1 MILDNRSP
9 SQSVNNILDS
19 ENLDSNDP
27 NPKAFSLSSIK
38 VATNDFSSANKLG
51 EGGFGPVYK
60 VIPGLFLFFIWKG
73 KHLKKNVG
81 YVGFREANVNW
92 FK

>member
-1 MILDNRSP
+1 MMILDNRSP
-9 SQSVNNILDS
+9 SQLVTNTLDS

-27 NPKAFSLSSIK
+27 NPKALSLSTIK

-60 VIPGLFLFFIWKG
+60 VMPGLFLFFI
-73 KHLKKNVG
+73 
-81 YVGFREANVNW
+81 
-92 FK
+92 

>member
-1 MILDNRSP
+1 MMILDHRSP
-9 SQSVNNILDS
+9 SQLVNNTLDS

-27 NPKAFSLSSIK
+27 NPKALSLSTIK

-60 VIPGLFLFFIWKG
+60 VIPGLFFFFI
-73 KHLKKNVG
+73 
-81 YVGFREANVNW
+81 
-92 FK
+92 

>member
-1 MILDNRSP
+1 MMILDHRSP
-9 SQSVNNILDS
+9 SQLVNNTLDS

-27 NPKAFSLSSIK
+27 NPKALSLSTIK

-60 VIPGLFLFFIWKG
+60 VMPGRFLFFI
-73 KHLKKNVG
+73 
-81 YVGFREANVNW
+81 
-92 FK
+92 

>member
-1 MILDNRSP
+1 MLILDNRSP
-9 SQSVNNILDS
+9 SQLVNNTLDS

-27 NPKAFSLSSIK
+27 NPKALSLSTIK

-60 VIPGLFLFFIWKG
+60 VMPRLFFFFI
-73 KHLKKNVG
+73 
-81 YVGFREANVNW
+81 
-92 FK
+92 